1 MRRRSRGDSR
11 MKITLE
17 KHPALNIEITD
28 NAITTNLR
36 ELIGI
41 PEEIKEIEDLK
52 DEQYIQGVAD
62 TIESLFLALFK
73 EGLELERNPAYANAL
88 QTLFDAVGNGMDGRT
103 TPDLNSAYDDT
114 KPSRGTTRPPIT
126 A

>member
-28 NAITTNLR
+28 KAITTNLR

-41 PEEIKEIEDLK
+41 PEEIKDIEDLK
-52 DEQYIQGVAD
+52 DEQYIQGSP
-62 TIESLFLALFK
+62 ILS
-73 EGLELERNPAYANAL
+73 NPCSWPCSRKVWNSNA
-88 QTLFDAVGNGMDGRT
+88 TRPTPMPSRPCSTPWATVWTDGRPRT
-103 TPDLNSAYDDT
+103 S
-114 KPSRGTTRPPIT
+114 
-126 A
+126 